1 VSLKENNLSLKPEE
15 LLRVDD
21 FRRERDTSVLVIMFT
36 DLQGSTEIAE
46 KHGEHYATKL
56 RKRHDKLLLEII
68 ERNKQGLYIKNIGD
82 SIMAVFSEPSVAVE
96 RSLEIQEKIKLLNK
110 KFSADVPIIV
120 RIGLH
125 MGQVSVEDKTSID
138 VFGRHVN
145 RAARIESITPGAH
158 IFLSYSVYDS
168 AKGWL
173 NSKEIAFKFH
183 GEYKL
188 KGILHPIKIY
198 EVWNPNKAYPLAP
211 SLKSEQQKS
220 VLKQRLLGSIFLCS
234 LILLLL
240 IKLRKPNTINKPIPP
255 SNSSIASDAIQTNQN
270 KPDEPIAIS
279 SAGINLNIP
288 SSASSTP
295 KATVAST
302 DDNKKVSPA
311 SQIPIKNTTL
321 PTKTQKKQVSEPDSP
336 KGPPEWIQQ
345 EKEKREAARKRA
357 KAQREKER
365 ERKKLE
371 KKRRK
376 AEKRKKQKQKKKFPT
391 IRQKTKEKIENIQD
405 QLKKELENLK
415 KEAEKWKLD

>member
-198 EVWNPNKAYPLAP
+198 EVWNPEKAYPLAP

-220 VLKQRLLGSIFLCS
+220 VLKQRLLASIFLCS

-240 IKLRKPNTINKPIPP
+240 IKLRKPNTINQPIPP
-255 SNSSIASDAIQTNQN
+255 SKSSIASDAIQVNHN
-270 KPDEPIAIS
+270 NADKSIAIS

-288 SSASSTP
+288 SSASSTTQ
-295 KATVAST
+295 ATVAST
-302 DDNKKVSPA
+302 DNKKASPA
-311 SQIPIKNTTL
+311 AQIPIKNTTL
-321 PTKTQKKQVSEPDSP
+321 PTKTEKQEASKKSPDKVPP
-336 KGPPEWIQQ
+336 KWAQQ
-345 EKEKREAARKRA
+345 GKDRREAARKKA

-391 IRQKTKEKIENIQD
+391 NRQKTKEKIENIQD